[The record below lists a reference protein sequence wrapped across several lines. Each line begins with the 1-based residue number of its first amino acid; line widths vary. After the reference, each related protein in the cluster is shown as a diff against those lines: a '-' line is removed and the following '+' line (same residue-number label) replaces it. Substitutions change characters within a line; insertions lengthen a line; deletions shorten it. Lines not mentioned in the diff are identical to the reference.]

1 MAKYELI
8 TVTHFEDNEEAAD
21 AQQQQ
26 AFVEDW
32 AQLCVEH
39 WHRSQVKMRITQNGM
54 VNEYNA
60 EVKNGP
66 TKPSE
71 GQEKRPAHRWP
82 WMRADILQPK
92 YGQPVMVYCEDD
104 DEKQLYFG
112 AMKHAED
119 LPAYQMSIDI
129 KKADG
134 FEVRNAEGLT
144 SIFYKSCFNRLW
156 WRTVEKPEIET
167 K

>member
-82 WMRADILQPK
+82 WMRATLLMPEV
-92 YGQPVMVYCEDD
+92 GQNIVVYNAETDFIS
-104 DEKQLYFG
+104 FG
-112 AMKHAED
+112 MLRPAED
-119 LPAYQMSIDI
+119 NPT
-129 KKADG
+129 KDG
-134 FEVRNAEGLT
+134 GAFFHCYTNDGQEIGYFQPEFPNL
-144 SIFYKSCFNRLW
+144 Y
-156 WRTVEKPEIET
+156 WRTVEKPIIEDIH
-167 K
+167 